1 MFVANVCLLS
11 VSVMKCVGVSQGGA
25 EYFLQ
30 GLKHLCEMLRII
42 VLPGIKDD
50 VNSTHDSWSLP
61 SKSIRKHTGIHVAE
75 D

>member
-42 VLPGIKDD
+42 VLPGLKD
-50 VNSTHDSWSLP
+50 N
-61 SKSIRKHTGIHVAE
+61 AN
-75 D
+75 

>member
-11 VSVMKCVGVSQGGA
+11 VSVMKRVGVSQGGA

-42 VLPGIKDD
+42 VLPGLKD
-50 VNSTHDSWSLP
+50 N
-61 SKSIRKHTGIHVAE
+61 AN
-75 D
+75 